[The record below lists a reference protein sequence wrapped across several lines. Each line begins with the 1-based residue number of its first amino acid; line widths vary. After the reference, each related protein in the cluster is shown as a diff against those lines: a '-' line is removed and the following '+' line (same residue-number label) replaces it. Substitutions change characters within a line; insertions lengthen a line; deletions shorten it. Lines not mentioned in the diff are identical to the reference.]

1 MIKMLF
7 TNDSEIYGDFDS
19 DSKLMRVIKNGKV
32 ILSRLGSEAELAIEL
47 QPYIIADPDSTVPV
61 DDIQHLNATAGYPV
75 ETLNLIEYMVEL
87 YKKEPTPENREKLK
101 DLLFL
106 LKRVSSPTKA
116 KYNLY
121 AIVRY
126 IENKFGFTVFE
137 NNSKIS

>member
-1 MIKMLF
+1 MFKMLF
-7 TNDSEIYGDFDS
+7 TSDPEIYGDYDS
-19 DSKLMRVIKNGKV
+19 ETTNMRIIKDGKV
-32 ILSRLGSEAELAIEL
+32 ILSRLGSEAELTIEL
-47 QPYIIADPDSTVPV
+47 QPYIIADPDATVPI

-75 ETLNLIEYMVEL
+75 ESLNLIEYVVEL